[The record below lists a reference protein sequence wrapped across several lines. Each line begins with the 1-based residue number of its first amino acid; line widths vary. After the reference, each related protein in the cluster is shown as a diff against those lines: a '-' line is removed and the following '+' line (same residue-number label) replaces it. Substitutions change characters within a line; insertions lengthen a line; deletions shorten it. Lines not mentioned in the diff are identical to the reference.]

1 MADVTFPAVTVRS
14 RTPTSCHLPANHTC
28 LHLESHP
35 GWAFDGACARR
46 PHQLLEHKA
55 PVACGQHAE
64 FTRAT
69 RAGGADRGDSTGV
82 THTRPGHREG
92 VGSPL
97 LGSVL
102 LQGSPWTSSL
112 SHSTLSRTDL
122 EWRAQGA

>member
-28 LHLESHP
+28 MHLESHP

-64 FTRAT
+64 FTGASW
-69 RAGGADRGDSTGV
+69 AGGLTEE
-82 THTRPGHREG
+82 T
-92 VGSPL
+92 
-97 LGSVL
+97 
-102 LQGSPWTSSL
+102 
-112 SHSTLSRTDL
+112 
-122 EWRAQGA
+122 AQGLHTPTLGIERGWAHPCWALCFSRGVPGPPP